1 MMDVNLTATAFAVLA
16 LMYVPELALAALNR
30 WPVSL
35 YTLPAMISRDMIMP
49 LVWARSWI
57 GSAVAWRGNV
67 MTIGTAESTLAGPS
81 AE

>member
-1 MMDVNLTATAFAVLA
+1 
-16 LMYVPELALAALNR
+16 
-30 WPVSL
+30 
-35 YTLPAMISRDMIMP
+35 MIARDMIMP
-49 LVWARSWI
+49 VVWARSWI

>member
-1 MMDVNLTATAFAVLA
+1 MNLAVTAIAVLA
-16 LMYVPELALAALNR
+16 IMYGPELALAALNR

-35 YTLPAMISRDMIMP
+35 YTLPAMVARDVIMP
-49 LVWARSWI
+49 FVWVRSWI

-81 AE
+81 AD